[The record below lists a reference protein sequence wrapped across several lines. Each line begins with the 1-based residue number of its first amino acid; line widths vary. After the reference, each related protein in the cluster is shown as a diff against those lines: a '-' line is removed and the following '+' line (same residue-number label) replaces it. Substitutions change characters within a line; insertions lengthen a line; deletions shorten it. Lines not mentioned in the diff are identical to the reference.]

1 MAGSNHRMAGSNHR
15 IAGSNHRIG
24 DVNPRHELD
33 LVLVG
38 ATGFTGGLTA
48 EYLAA
53 HAPPDLRWGIGGRHA
68 GRLTAVRER
77 LALIDERHHDLPLLH
92 IDLDDAGPV
101 RELVTRTS
109 MVAST
114 AGPFVEHGG
123 LLVGAC
129 ADAGTDYLDISGEPE
144 FVDRVYLDHGE
155 RARETGARLVHC
167 CGFDSIPHD
176 LGVLFTVLRLPV
188 HVPISIDGYVFA
200 HAGLS
205 AGTYHSAIRAFGRA
219 RQMRAVNIERRR
231 VEKARGDRP
240 SGGRR
245 VRGGD
250 SRPRKVPSSNRWAV
264 PLPTIDP
271 VVVRRSARAIA
282 RYGPDFRYGHF
293 AVVGPLPMVGVTA
306 FGASGLFMAAQIP
319 PVRQFL
325 LNRKRA
331 GGGPTPEQR
340 ARSWFKVRFVA
351 TTPDATVVTEV
362 AGGDP
367 GYDETAKMLAE
378 TAMCLMYDEVPSSRG
393 QVTTAQALG
402 EPLIRRLQ
410 TAGISFTVV
419 AEG

>member
-1 MAGSNHRMAGSNHR
+1 MLGVVSGR
-15 IAGSNHRIG
+15 IVTTSSRQ
-24 DVNPRHELD
+24 LD

-53 HAPPDLRWGIGGRHA
+53 HAPPDLRWGIGGRDA
-68 GRLTAVRER
+68 GRLVDVRDR
-77 LALIDERHHDLPLLH
+77 LALIDERHHDLPLLN
-92 IDLDDAGPV
+92 IDLDDVGSV
-101 RELVTRTS
+101 RELATTTS

-123 LLVGAC
+123 LLAGAC
-129 ADAGTDYLDISGEPE
+129 ADAGIDYLDITGEPE
-144 FVDRVYLDHGE
+144 FVDRVYVDYGE

-176 LGVLFTVLRLPV
+176 LGVLFTILGLPLD
-188 HVPISIDGYVFA
+188 VPVSVDGYVHA
-200 HAGLS
+200 HAGFS

-219 RQMRAVNIERRR
+219 RQMRAAAGERRR
-231 VEKARGDRP
+231 AEEARGDRE
-240 SGGRR
+240 SGSRR
-245 VRGGD
+245 VHAGD
-250 SRPRKVPSSNRWAV
+250 SHPRKVPGSNRWAV

-271 VVVRRSARAIA
+271 VVVRRSARAID

-293 AVVGPLPMVGVTA
+293 AVVGALPMIGVA
-306 FGASGLFMAAQIP
+306 GLGASALWAASQVP
-319 PVRQFL
+319 PMRRLL
-325 LNRKRA
+325 LNRRKA
-331 GGGPTPEQR
+331 GDGPPPEQR

-378 TAMCLMYDEVPSSRG
+378 TAMCLMYDEVPPSRG

-410 TAGISFTVV
+410 AAGLSFRVIESPTR
-419 AEG
+419 